1 MSISGIGNYNN
12 AVYTYK
18 TVAKETGTG
27 FQTELQKAQNADT
40 FTRSMSVDPGI
51 SETQLK
57 LDKVA
62 AAGRAVDYSGM
73 TKAEIFAEIENRYKD
88 AFDDF
93 YTARAV
99 CLTKEQEKILS
110 QYNSEVEE
118 KIGISNSIEFYN
130 EARGYG
136 GMSYDEI
143 EVAVKEKYAGKTGF
157 KDQLNLLG
165 ELFATGVLTDKYGL
179 HTATQMCTDMR
190 ISMGCSPLK
199 TESELYGGIDPNAYA
214 FDMLMNNEYVPAAH
228 KEVYEQIIADIL
240 FGIPPFAE

>member
-51 SETQLK
+51 AETQLK

-199 TESELYGGIDPNAYA
+199 TEAELYGGIDPNASA
-214 FDMLMNNEYVPAAH
+214 FDMLMNNEYVPDAH
-228 KEVYEQIIADIL
+228 KEVYERIIEDIL